1 MSEEETAV
9 AVNRLACHLP
19 HHLGATAAVARN
31 GSGETDPAP
40 IGAGGGVT
48 TKLVGLKGV
57 SSGDAVSVGLTSVN
71 AIKHT
76 VQLTATAARY

>member
-1 MSEEETAV
+1 MTEW
-9 AVNRLACHLP
+9 
-19 HHLGATAAVARN
+19 
-31 GSGETDPAP
+31 DPAP

-71 AIKHT
+71 AIKYT
-76 VQLTATAARY
+76 VQLTATAAEDFVKVVMQNLANEGVDIGSGVLRVVVTKM